1 MAYLTSEE
9 YKSNI
14 YNENSEQTLDLII
27 NGTKINDDYVKN
39 VKFKDNIF
47 ENDTF
52 SLGSAIA
59 SEFDIELSNDFKEEI
74 DTSDFKEIE
83 IQSNL
88 ILSNGKETVPLG
100 NYIVKKRDDS
110 SSDYTKLT
118 LYDYIDKLNVEFDG
132 SSIVPCT
139 RFELLKAIC
148 DFCNLELENDSIL
161 NGDIL
166 VNTYDNTLLAK
177 TYVSFIAERAGSY
190 AKVIRNKLKIIPFS
204 DVDEIELPDISGD
217 YTTNELKTITK
228 IVYENGIQSFSQGDD
243 SGEII
248 YLSNESPFSC
258 TQEEVDNIYNKLN
271 GLQYQSLTIK
281 VWGDPAID
289 TGDKIKLN
297 DIVSFCQK
305 DWTWG
310 NGFYG
315 NYKTVLNKT
324 NKLSAVSKVSNETK
338 IRRLHSLIN
347 ELDGYIEI
355 LAQETEGQN
364 EKLTKY
370 YQDFNNFILS
380 VKNTGKNN
388 IIKNSVMFAYDENN
402 NPTDWEISDDG
413 ILNIDSS
420 SESITAGGISGHV
433 FTLLDKKVTQKV
445 FVKQDDSSIPEKDKT
460 YYTFSTK
467 IKKYTTGTCYIK
479 IYNSVETYTIELN
492 PGDNCFYKEFEINSL
507 LPKENY
513 YIIEFYGSSDSGA
526 TFTDNMLNIGS
537 YKSQWSQADGEVMNT
552 QVNINVDGVLV
563 KSSVYE
569 GDYTIMSPI
578 EFAGYSKINGVVTKV
593 FTINKDT
600 TLVKKLE
607 IEDGIAMPPIKIV
620 PVTEGDMIGWAFV
633 PTTEG

>member
-1 MAYLTSEE
+1 MAYFTSKE

-88 ILSNGKETVPLG
+88 ILPNGKETVPLG

-243 SGEII
+243 TGEII

-258 TQEEVDNIYNKLN
+258 TQEEVDNIYNKLK

-402 NPTDWEISDDG
+402 NPTNWEISDDG
-413 ILNIDSS
+413 VLNIDSS

-445 FVKQDDSSIPEKDKT
+445 FVKQDDSSIPEEDKT

-479 IYNSVETYTIELN
+479 IYNSVETYNIELN

-569 GDYTIMSPI
+569 GDYTIMSPL

-593 FTINKDT
+593 FTVNKDT

-607 IEDGIAMPPIKIV
+607 SEDGIAMSPIKIV